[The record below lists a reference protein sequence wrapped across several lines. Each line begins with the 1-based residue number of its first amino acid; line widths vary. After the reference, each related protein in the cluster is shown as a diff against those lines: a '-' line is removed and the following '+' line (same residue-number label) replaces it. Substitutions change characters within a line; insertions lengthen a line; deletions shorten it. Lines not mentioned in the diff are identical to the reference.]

1 MQAWG
6 NLRGSE
12 SAGFSG
18 EPCPWRGNESHAARV
33 LTMVHTGLIQVAVF
47 LAAAAIAAPLGRL
60 LRMGAVLGYLAAG
73 VVIGPFALG
82 PYFGLGDVESIL
94 QFGRFGVVMLLFV
107 IGLELRPIRLWSMRS
122 AIFGLGTAQLATTSV
137 VLGAVGI
144 AVGLT
149 LREAL
154 FVGLGLSLSSTAFA
168 LQVLEEK
175 GEINTRHGRLAFS
188 VLLFQDLA
196 AIPLIALVPLF
207 AAGGAER
214 PAMDLRTAV
223 FAIGTIV
230 GVVLAGR
237 FLLSRLYRLV
247 AATGVREA
255 MTASALL
262 TVVGVALV
270 MEEAGLS
277 AALGAFVAGALLADS
292 EYRHQIEADIA
303 PFEGLLLGLF
313 FLAVGMSIDLSV
325 LIARPMVLLAI
336 IVGLVAIKTVL
347 LFVLGRW
354 WGLRSD
360 AATRL
365 GLVISQ
371 GGEFAFV
378 LFSAGAL
385 AGAIGQELASLLTL
399 AVTLS
404 MATTPLLLAADD
416 MIRRK
421 TTPEAPAYETPPGGD
436 NHVII
441 AGFGRFGQ
449 IVARV
454 LRARRIPF
462 TALDANVEQVDF
474 VKRFGAKI
482 YYGDAGRLDILRAA
496 EADNARAFVLAIDDV
511 ECSLRVAETVRHNFP
526 DLPIYARARD
536 RTHVHR
542 LMDLGV
548 NIIERETFLAALHL
562 TRRLLEG
569 LGLSEAEA
577 RRITK
582 TFRRHDERRLYQ
594 DYQYYTDLEKV
605 RANARSQ
612 ASELEELFARDTEE
626 QPDEDGPPATVEQ
639 LDDRGSAE
647 SPRKDG

>member
-1 MQAWG
+1 
-6 NLRGSE
+6 
-12 SAGFSG
+12 
-18 EPCPWRGNESHAARV
+18 
-33 LTMVHTGLIQVAVF
+33 MVTTGLIQVAVF
-47 LAAAAIAAPLGRL
+47 LAAAAIAALLGRF

-73 VVIGPFALG
+73 VVIGPFVLG
-82 PYFGLGDVESIL
+82 PYFGLDDVESIL
-94 QFGRFGVVMLLFV
+94 NFGAFGVVMLLFV

-122 AIFGLGTAQLATTSV
+122 AIFGLGTAQLTATSV
-137 VLGAVGI
+137 VLGAAGI

-149 LREAL
+149 TREAL
-154 FVGLGLSLSSTAFA
+154 FIGLGLSLSSTAFA
-168 LQVLEEK
+168 LQVLEER

-214 PAMDLRTAV
+214 PAMDLRTAA
-223 FAIGTIV
+223 FAIATIV
-230 GVVLAGR
+230 GVVLVGR
-237 FLLSRLYRLV
+237 FLLSRVFRLV
-247 AATGVREA
+247 AATSVREA
-255 MTASALL
+255 MTATALL

-270 MEEAGLS
+270 MEAAGLS
-277 AALGAFVAGALLADS
+277 AALGAFIAGALLADS

-313 FLAVGMSIDLSV
+313 FIAVGMSIDLSV
-325 LIARPMVLLAI
+325 LVGRPMELLGI
-336 IVGLVAIKTVL
+336 VVGLVAVKAVI
-347 LFVLGRW
+347 LFILGRW
-354 WGLRSD
+354 WGLKND

-385 AGAIGQELASLLTL
+385 AGVIGRELASLLTL

-404 MATTPLLLAADD
+404 MATTPLLLVAHD
-416 MIRRK
+416 MIRRGL
-421 TTPEAPAYETPPGGD
+421 TPEAPDYDTPPGGD
-436 NHVII
+436 RHVII

-454 LRARRIPF
+454 LRARRVPF
-462 TALDANVEQVDF
+462 TALDTSIEQVDF

-496 EADNARAFVLAIDDV
+496 EADKALALVLAIDDV
-511 ECSLRVAETVRHNFP
+511 EGSLRVAQIVRHNFP

-536 RTHVHR
+536 RNHVHR

-548 NIIERETFLAALHL
+548 SIIERETFLAALEL
-562 TRRLLEG
+562 TRRLLRG
-569 LGLSEAEA
+569 VGLSEADA
-577 RRITK
+577 RRTTE
-582 TFRRHDERRLYQ
+582 TFKRHDERRLYQ

-605 RANARSQ
+605 RAIALSQ
-612 ASELEELFARDTEE
+612 ALELEELFARDTEE
-626 QPDEDGPPATVEQ
+626 QPDEGGPP
-639 LDDRGSAE
+639 LSAE
-647 SPRKDG
+647 RRGD